1 MGSQPL
7 GTKERGAVW
16 PRQIAVCPQLPKF
29 CTGVSKK
36 DRHREKVR
44 AAWAGQFRRRHQGVG
59 EFKVRERVEDGKPV
73 LH

>member
-1 MGSQPL
+1 MDVCAVGPFLERGPNGGWGSQSL

-16 PRQIAVCPQLPKF
+16 PRQTAVCPQLLKF

-44 AAWAGQFRRRHQGVG
+44 AAWTGWLRR
-59 EFKVRERVEDGKPV
+59 
-73 LH
+73 